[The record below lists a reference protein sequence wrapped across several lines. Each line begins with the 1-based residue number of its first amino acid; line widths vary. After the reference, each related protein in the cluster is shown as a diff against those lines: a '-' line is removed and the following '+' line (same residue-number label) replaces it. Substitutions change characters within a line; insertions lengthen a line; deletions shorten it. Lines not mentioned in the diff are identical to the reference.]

1 VTGDIKTGSLTVDR
15 GGTPKY
21 WVKYGPQ
28 TSIYA
33 SGELYDV
40 DTDTR
45 VDWDPHP
52 PRQDVAFIFH
62 YDLAAALDGE
72 TVAWSAIP
80 VNLHAAREGVRVAA
94 EARAY
99 AKRRDVF
106 GAAVELASGRRT
118 RLRDRYHQLAE
129 CDQERFVALD
139 IDPDDLDAVEA
150 GLDQVDPFAQV
161 SDPQPRK
168 RGAA

>member
-1 VTGDIKTGSLTVDR
+1 
-15 GGTPKY
+15 
-21 WVKYGPQ
+21 
-28 TSIYA
+28 
-33 SGELYDV
+33 
-40 DTDTR
+40 
-45 VDWDPHP
+45 
-52 PRQDVAFIFH
+52 
-62 YDLAAALDGE
+62 
-72 TVAWSAIP
+72 
-80 VNLHAAREGVRVAA
+80 VRVAA

-129 CDQERFVALD
+129 VDQERFVALG